1 MKKVKVIDLF
11 CWIGWLSHWLLRVWL
26 PVTAGFDID
35 ESCKF
40 WYEHNNK
47 AKFYHQDIKTLK
59 ATQLNDIFWDA
70 EVKILVGCAPCQPYS
85 MMNTKKWIYS
95 ADEIKEKSP
104 VDKFANLIK
113 EIKPD
118 IVSMENVPGLL
129 TNKKTK
135 SFENFLKILKK
146 INYKVDYKVIN
157 CLDYWIPQTRKRLV
171 LVASRIWDIKI
182 IDPTHKTPKTVRET
196 IGDLPKLKNWEVCA
210 SDRYHTVRQLG
221 EKNMERL
228 KLIPH
233 NWWDLSDIDQKY
245 RPKCFLKKSGKS
257 YLKNVYWR
265 MAWNK
270 PAPTMT
276 TLCTWIGNWRF
287 WHPEQDRA
295 ISVREAARIQTFPDE
310 YEFFPEWEPCNIQK
324 ASKFIGNAVPVR
336 LWEVV
341 WESILKS
348 LSSL

>member
-1 MKKVKVIDLF
+1 MKTVKVIDLF
-11 CWIGWLSHWLLRVWL
+11 CWIGWLSHWLLRAWL
-26 PVTAGFDID
+26 SVSAGFDID
-35 ESCKF
+35 ENCKF

-59 ATQLNDIFWDA
+59 ASQLNDIFWDA
-70 EVKILVGCAPCQPYS
+70 EVKVLVGCAPCQPYS

-146 INYKVDYKVIN
+146 LNYKVDYKVIN

-182 IDPTHKTPKTVRET
+182 IDPTHKTPITVKEA
-196 IGDLPKLKNWEVCA
+196 IGDLPKLKCWETCKT
-210 SDRYHTVRQLG
+210 DKYHVGQNLTQ
-221 EKNMERL
+221 KNLERL

-233 NWWDLSDIDQKY
+233 NWWDLSNIDPKY
-245 RPKCFLKKSGKS
+245 RPECFKKKSGKS
-257 YLKNVYWR
+257 YLKNVYGR
-265 MAWNK
+265 MFRDK

-276 TLCTWIGNWRF
+276 TLCTWLGNWRF

-295 ISVREAARIQTFPDE
+295 ISVREAARIQTFPDD
-310 YEFFPEWEPCNIQK
+310 YQFFPEDGPCNVQK

-336 LWEVV
+336 LWEII
-341 WESILKS
+341 WKSILNI
-348 LSSL
+348 L